1 MGKDG
6 GVTGVDDDF
15 AARGVDGIGA
25 RFNATE
31 AANGKD
37 VRIGGGVATIRRY
50 LQAGLINELHLA
62 VAPVLLGSGE
72 NLFAG
77 IDLPNLG
84 YQCTAGGVGP
94 GDSRCPY
101 ETRVASSAG

>member
-37 VRIGGGVATIRRY
+37 VRTGGGVATIRT
-50 LQAGLINELHLA
+50 IST
-62 VAPVLLGSGE
+62 SGP
-72 NLFAG
+72 
-77 IDLPNLG
+77 D
-84 YQCTAGGVGP
+84 
-94 GDSRCPY
+94 R
-101 ETRVASSAG
+101 